1 MARKTIVALTVSAVV
16 MLFGTG
22 ATMGGPVSC
31 AGGGAECYGT
41 KRADNIT
48 GTGARDV
55 IYAMRGDDKVV
66 AGGGRDE
73 VRGGRGNDTID
84 VADGVAG
91 NDVVYCGR
99 GEDYVT
105 VDEALPGE
113 PEDRLVD
120 CEGALIPPATAP

>member
-1 MARKTIVALTVSAVV
+1 MAKKTIVAVTTTAVA
-16 MLFGTG
+16 MLVGMGAATG
-22 ATMGGPVSC
+22 GSVSC

-41 KRADNIT
+41 MRADDLT
-48 GTGARDV
+48 GSGSRDV
-55 IYAMRGDDKVV
+55 IYAMRGDDRVV

-91 NDVVYCGR
+91 NDVVYCGQ

-120 CEGALIPPATAP
+120 CEGALIPPATTP